1 MSIIR
6 NLQTEFDHDSSG
18 GSLRKNMWDFLINKK
33 YSGTLRGM
41 LGDYFNAE
49 DSSVKSIKDGFK
61 RVLGDGTTMKKG
73 LSKTKFRTNTK
84 WKTSNKGKSKGKKK

>member
-1 MSIIR
+1 MSVIR

-18 GSLRKNMWDFLINKK
+18 GSLRKNIYDFLINKRF
-33 YSGTLRGM
+33 SGSLQKM
-41 LGDYFNAE
+41 LLTHFKTE
-49 DSSVKSIKDGFK
+49 ESSVKSLKDGFK

-84 WKTSNKGKSKGKKK
+84 WKTPKKKGKK